1 MKERVI
7 SLVNKSPILGIPWKD
22 KTLLMGAM
30 MHPSSFYALRILLPL
45 FISCTGWNMIRR
57 TLSEA
62 APKLIESKFL
72 DQTNYATLNTLSFV
86 VYGLTKFATSHIVK
100 SRLFSL
106 YSILF
111 TIVGVFTFVCGMLC
125 LQGPSM
131 FPSFFCTW
139 VLTYMCMGTLWP
151 IICIIFKQWIPNNR
165 TILLSD

>member
-1 MKERVI
+1 MV
-7 SLVNKSPILGIPWKD
+7 SLVNKSPILGIPRKD